1 MTIHETAAKLSAVN
15 AKIADMAQTSADEC
29 IRMAARIE
37 ELEGVLTETHNLLQS
52 RFADTKTLES
62 RLALVCM
69 NNIRAILA
77 KGN

>member
-1 MTIHETAAKLSAVN
+1 
-15 AKIADMAQTSADEC
+15 MAQTSNAEC
-29 IRMAARIE
+29 IRLATRIQ